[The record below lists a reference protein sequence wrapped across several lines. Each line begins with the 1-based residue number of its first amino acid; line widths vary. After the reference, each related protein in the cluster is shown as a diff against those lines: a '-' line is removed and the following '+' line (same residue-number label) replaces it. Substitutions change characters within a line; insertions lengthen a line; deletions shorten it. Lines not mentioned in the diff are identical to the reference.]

1 MLRTAAQGH
10 HLHHAWLV
18 TGPEGVGKATLAFRF
33 ARALLAG
40 FPGPCLEVPQSHK
53 VFAKVAA
60 GTHPDLVT
68 VERGWDEKRQ
78 RARSAMVVDDARQ
91 ALEHFALTPI
101 SDSWRV
107 VIVDGADQLN
117 TSAANL
123 LLKLLEEPP
132 DRAVFV
138 LTSSA
143 PNRLLRTLRS
153 RCVQLRLR
161 TLDALSLSAVLE
173 HLGLAF
179 GPDQQSV
186 LLRESGGLPGKMSKI
201 DGIGAGLVASFADE
215 EDSGDH
221 AREAAPRRPDRAL
234 LAGDRDI
241 AGAIAAVDESLRSC
255 LGRARTDLEIV
266 GSGLGL
272 DLRRWHEVRSDLLRL
287 VAATDQFN
295 LDKQQLT
302 FEIMSAVRS

>member
-1 MLRTAAQGH
+1 MLRTAAQSH

-40 FPGPCLEVPQSHK
+40 FPGPCLEVPQSHET
-53 VFAKVAA
+53 FTQVAA

-68 VERGWDEKRQ
+68 IERGWDDKRQ
-78 RARSAMVVDDARQ
+78 RARAGMVIDDARQ
-91 ALEHFALTPI
+91 ALEHFALTPM

-107 VIVDGADQLN
+107 VIVDGADYLN

-138 LTSSA
+138 MTSSA

-153 RCVQLRLR
+153 RCVQLPLHP
-161 TLDALSLSAVLE
+161 LDAPSLSAVLR
-173 HLGLAF
+173 HFGLDFDA
-179 GPDQQSV
+179 DRQSA
-186 LLRESGGLPGKMSKI
+186 LPRELGGLPGEVSKI
-201 DGIGAGLVASFADE
+201 DGIGARLVTSIGDE

-241 AGAIAAVDESLRSC
+241 ARAISVVEESVRSC
-255 LGRARTDLEIV
+255 LGRQRTDLEIV
-266 GSGLGL
+266 ESGHWL
-272 DLRRWHEVRSDLLRL
+272 DLNRWHGVRSDLLRL
-287 VAATDQFN
+287 IAATDQFN
-295 LDKQQLT
+295 LDKQQLML
-302 FEIMSAVRS
+302 EIMSAVRS

>member
-10 HLHHAWLV
+10 HLHHAWLL

-40 FPGPCLEVPQSHK
+40 FPGPCLEVPQSHQ
-53 VFAKVAA
+53 VFTEVAA
-60 GTHPDLVT
+60 GTHPDLMT

-78 RARSAMVVDDARQ
+78 RAKGAMLVDDARQ

-101 SDSWRV
+101 SGSWRV
-107 VIVDGADQLN
+107 VIVDGADHLN
-117 TSAANL
+117 TSGANL

-153 RCVQLRLR
+153 RCVLLRLR
-161 TLDALSLSAVLE
+161 SLDALSLSAMLE
-173 HLGLAF
+173 HLGLALS
-179 GPDQQSV
+179 PDQRSV
-186 LLRESGGLPGKMSKI
+186 LLRESDGSLGKVPTI
-201 DGIGAGLVASFADE
+201 DGTGAGLVTSFADD
-215 EDSGDH
+215 EDPGDQ
-221 AREAAPRRPDRAL
+221 AREAAPRRLDRAL
-234 LAGDRDI
+234 LAGDRDVARRI
-241 AGAIAAVDESLRSC
+241 SAVDEGLRSC
-255 LGRARTDLEIV
+255 LGRGRTDLEIV

-272 DLRRWHEVRSDLLRL
+272 SLSRWHEARSDLLRL
-287 VAATDQFN
+287 IAATDQFN
-295 LDKQQLT
+295 LDRQQLT
-302 FEIMSAVRS
+302 FEIMSAI